1 MAGTQNQPLQ
11 YEQVTYNS
19 PDGAQIGLVSTEKVA
34 FWGTTPA
41 SKLSNALTNISTT
54 AWISTSGTY
63 GVNTS
68 TEGLQITQALSTLV
82 LIAKALGISN

>member
-1 MAGTQNQPLQ
+1 MGTQNQPLQ

-19 PDGAQIGLVSTEKVA
+19 PDGAQVGQTSTEKVA

-41 SKLSNALTNISTT
+41 AKLSNALTNISTT
-54 AWISTSGTY
+54 AFNSLSGTY
-63 GVNTS
+63 GFNTS
-68 TEGLQITQALSTLV
+68 TEGLQVTAALSTLV